1 MATKTVDVTP
11 TWSGIL
17 PALLT
22 LLHSENAEA
31 RFVAQKELERMAR
44 LTDKMI
50 AHLNSM
56 EK

>member
-1 MATKTVDVTP
+1 MTVKTIDVTP

-31 RFVAQKELERMAR
+31 SFVAQKELERMAR
-44 LTDKMI
+44 LADNMI
-50 AHLNSM
+50 AHLKTM

>member
-44 LTDKMI
+44 LADKMI
-50 AHLNSM
+50 AHLKTM

>member
-1 MATKTVDVTP
+1 MTTKTVDITP

-44 LTDKMI
+44 LTDKLI
-50 AHLNSM
+50 DHLNTL

>member
-1 MATKTVDVTP
+1 MTTKTVDIAP
-11 TWSGIL
+11 TWTEIL

-22 LLHSENAEA
+22 LLQSENAEA

-44 LTDKMI
+44 LTDKLI
-50 AHLNSM
+50 NHLKTM